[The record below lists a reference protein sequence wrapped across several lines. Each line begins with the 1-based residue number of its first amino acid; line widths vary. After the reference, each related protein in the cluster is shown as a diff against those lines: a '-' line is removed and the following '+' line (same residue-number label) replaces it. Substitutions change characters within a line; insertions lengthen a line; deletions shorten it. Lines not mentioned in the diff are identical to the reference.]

1 MYCAY
6 SAHDPCA
13 SPLSDG
19 TQDYGGQINSIDE
32 YDEMMDR
39 WGELLEAGDTGGA
52 IAMLEQRLPE
62 MPEFDSNVGDY
73 LASVIF

>member
-1 MYCAY
+1 MFSAY
-6 SAHDPCA
+6 HAHGPCA
-13 SPLSDG
+13 SPLSDDM
-19 TQDYGGQINSIDE
+19 QDYGGQIDSIDE

-73 LASVIF
+73 LAMVIF

>member
-1 MYCAY
+1 
-6 SAHDPCA
+6 
-13 SPLSDG
+13 
-19 TQDYGGQINSIDE
+19 
-32 YDEMMDR
+32 MMDR

-73 LASVIF
+73 LAMVIF

>member
-1 MYCAY
+1 M
-6 SAHDPCA
+6 
-13 SPLSDG
+13 
-19 TQDYGGQINSIDE
+19 QDYGGQIDSIDE

-62 MPEFDSNVGDY
+62 MPEFDSNAGDF
-73 LASVIF
+73 LAKVIL